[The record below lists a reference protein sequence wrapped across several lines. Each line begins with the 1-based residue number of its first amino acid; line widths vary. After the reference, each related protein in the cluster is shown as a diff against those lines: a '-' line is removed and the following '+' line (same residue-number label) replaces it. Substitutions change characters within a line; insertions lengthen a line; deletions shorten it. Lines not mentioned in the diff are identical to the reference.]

1 MTTTKKFSLTAEEEE
16 ILITLDQVEQ
26 TIEVMGSVV
35 ERLKEQLAQQ
45 MRVRDLFDEL
55 EEEEYDT
62 EEDDEDDQEDEL
74 GSFRRRRTL
83 H

>member
-1 MTTTKKFSLTAEEEE
+1 MNTTTKKFNLTAEEEE

-55 EEEEYDT
+55 DEDEYAY
-62 EEDDEDDQEDEL
+62 EDEDEDEDDDSPPRQ
-74 GSFRRRRTL
+74 RTL

>member
-1 MTTTKKFSLTAEEEE
+1 MTTTKKFNLTAEEEE

-55 EEEEYDT
+55 EEEDEDEED
-62 EEDDEDDQEDEL
+62 EEDDDI
-74 GSFRRRRTL
+74 GSRQRTL